1 MIKENNQYRIKDKNG
16 VSFVKDKKTV
26 NFHVKQNDYFGTL
39 ATIISLINQ
48 DYILD
53 NKKDLKKILTSL
65 NKDLIYLQK
74 NFTITKNKKTRA

>member
-1 MIKENNQYRIKDKNG
+1 MINKYKIKDKNG
-16 VSFVKDKKTV
+16 VLFIKDKKTV

-48 DYILD
+48 DYILE

-74 NFTITKNKKTRA
+74 NFSISKNKKTRA

>member
-1 MIKENNQYRIKDKNG
+1 MINKYKIKDKNG
-16 VSFVKDKKTV
+16 ISFVKDKKTV

-74 NFTITKNKKTRA
+74 NFSISKNKKTRA

>member
-1 MIKENNQYRIKDKNG
+1 MLKNKPYKIKPKKG

-26 NFHVKQNDYFGTL
+26 NFHVEQNDYFGTL

-48 DYILD
+48 DYVLD

-74 NFTITKNKKTRA
+74 NFTINKNKKTRA